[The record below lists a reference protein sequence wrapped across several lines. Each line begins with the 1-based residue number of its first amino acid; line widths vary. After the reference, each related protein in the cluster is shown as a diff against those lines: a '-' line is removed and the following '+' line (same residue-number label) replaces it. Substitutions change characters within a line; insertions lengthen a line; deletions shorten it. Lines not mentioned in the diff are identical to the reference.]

1 MTRLRV
7 PESLQAIV
15 KHDEPLWRHT
25 SMRVGGPAC
34 VFAEPRTIEELAA
47 FMKWASAQAVPTY
60 VLGAGTNVIF
70 GDRGFHGAVI
80 AMSSGPMQLE
90 ERAGLISVSA
100 ATPLSRVAWEMARR
114 GLSGLEF
121 ACGIPGSV
129 GGGVVMNA
137 GTKHGEVGDTL
148 VHVLAQGPEHPE
160 PDIVSTA
167 QLELG
172 YRTSSLRGRR
182 GRIAIRAAFRLE
194 STDPD
199 KCLARARH
207 WVKERSERLP
217 TGASS
222 GCIFRNPSPEMPA
235 GRLIDEAG
243 CKGLRVGSARVT
255 DCHANFILN
264 EGTNNASEVLSLID
278 RVKREVNARFG
289 IELTEEVEIVE

>member
-148 VHVLAQGPEHPE
+148 VHVLAQVLELPE

-167 QLELG
+167 QLERG
-172 YRTSSLRGRR
+172 YRTSSLLGR
-182 GRIAIRAAFRLE
+182 
-194 STDPD
+194 
-199 KCLARARH
+199 
-207 WVKERSERLP
+207 
-217 TGASS
+217 
-222 GCIFRNPSPEMPA
+222 
-235 GRLIDEAG
+235 
-243 CKGLRVGSARVT
+243 
-255 DCHANFILN
+255 
-264 EGTNNASEVLSLID
+264 
-278 RVKREVNARFG
+278 
-289 IELTEEVEIVE
+289 